1 MNYLMRASKRS
12 VIKTAICAF
21 CAAVLTSSIIPQT
34 SAFAADW
41 PRRNVKLVVPAK
53 PGGGTDAVARI
64 FTAELQKRLGKPFVV
79 VNQPTGGGSVAA
91 ETARNARPDG
101 YTLLYYHTGLL
112 SSYHSGLYDHNP
124 AEEFT
129 TVAVMP
135 VKASYCFAVGANSE
149 FKTIAD
155 VVAKAKANPDKI
167 TLGVQLKGASHFM
180 AGLLMMDSKAPFR
193 IVEAGSDADKFVALQ
208 GGNID
213 MAIVNT
219 AGAAQYQEAG
229 KLRILGTMSSFPG
242 RDATMPDIPSMDEQ
256 GFPNTIYGLD
266 FFVLAPKGMDEK
278 LAAQINAAFKEV
290 ILDKTVADKL
300 LQMRMP
306 LSYLSLQD
314 SEKRMQESE
323 KKVGVIAGQIGLK

>member
-1 MNYLMRASKRS
+1 MKHVMRASKRS
-12 VIKTAICAF
+12 FIKTLCFAF
-21 CAAVLTSSIIPQT
+21 CAAALTSVIIPHS
-34 SAFAADW
+34 SALAADW
-41 PRRNVKLVVPAK
+41 PKRNVKLVVPAK

-91 ETARNARPDG
+91 ETVRNARPDG
-101 YTLLYYHTGLL
+101 NTLLYYHSGLL

-135 VKASYCFAVGANSE
+135 VRASYSFAVGADSE
-149 FKTIAD
+149 FKTIDD

-180 AGLLMMDSKAPFR
+180 AGLFMMDSKAPFR

-242 RDATMPDIPSMDEQ
+242 RDSTMPDIPSMDEL

-266 FFVLAPKGMDEK
+266 FFVLAPKGMDES
-278 LAAQINAAFKEV
+278 LASQINAAFKDV
-290 ILDKTVADKL
+290 ILDKAIADKL
-300 LQMRMP
+300 LKMRMP

-314 SEKRMQESE
+314 SVSRMKDSE
-323 KKVGVIAGQIGLK
+323 KKVGVIAKQIGLK